1 MYLISYGT
9 DTTSMV
15 HRCES
20 HSSFF
25 REIYC
30 VPWLLTYLLFYCTYN
45 SFTLPFQ
52 GRTLNTHAAEANL
65 HRFPLPQAPG
75 WGAIQFLTT
84 ISKCKVARNFRPDFR
99 FSENKYHTRSPA
111 AARYRN
117 RIDCVESE
125 RAIDYST
132 LTRLNAASCS
142 SLQMEIVPKPNVDRS
157 MGGWTMVRMSPRE

>member
-1 MYLISYGT
+1 MLCLLHGHTMYLISYGT

-25 REIYC
+25 REPYR

-75 WGAIQFLTT
+75 WGAQFLPPCTFVQ
-84 ISKCKVARNFRPDFR
+84 SRCRNFCPDFP
-99 FSENKYHTRSPA
+99 FSDNKYRTRFPA

-117 RIDCVESE
+117 RTDCVESE
-125 RAIDYST
+125 RATIT
-132 LTRLNAASCS
+132 L
-142 SLQMEIVPKPNVDRS
+142 
-157 MGGWTMVRMSPRE
+157 G

>member
-1 MYLISYGT
+1 MTEWCHTYMGEIKVVCRRGAVLKEWHSKCSRLALLCLLHGHTMYLISYGT

-25 REIYC
+25 REPYR

-65 HRFPLPQAPG
+65 RRFPSPQAPG
-75 WGAIQFLTT
+75 LGAIQFLTT
-84 ISKCKVARNFRPDFR
+84 ISKCKVARNFLCGKTALCR
-99 FSENKYHTRSPA
+99 TR
-111 AARYRN
+111 
-117 RIDCVESE
+117 
-125 RAIDYST
+125 T
-132 LTRLNAASCS
+132 HRLWHD
-142 SLQMEIVPKPNVDRS
+142 I
-157 MGGWTMVRMSPRE
+157 GT

>member
-1 MYLISYGT
+1 MDWTCQHQNIRYFGVVRYFLDHSFTTFFLSLLHGHSMYLISYGT

-25 REIYC
+25 REHYR

-99 FSENKYHTRSPA
+99 FQRINI
-111 AARYRN
+111 ARDLPQRP
-117 RIDCVESE
+117 VS
-125 RAIDYST
+125 
-132 LTRLNAASCS
+132 
-142 SLQMEIVPKPNVDRS
+142 KPD
-157 MGGWTMVRMSPRE
+157 

>member
-25 REIYC
+25 REPYR

-75 WGAIQFLTT
+75 WGAQFLPPCPLCKVDAGIFVRTFRFQTINIALDFPPLPGIETGTTAWKASALPLLYADKADVTDTT
-84 ISKCKVARNFRPDFR
+84 IGDM
-99 FSENKYHTRSPA
+99 
-111 AARYRN
+111 
-117 RIDCVESE
+117 I
-125 RAIDYST
+125 
-132 LTRLNAASCS
+132 
-142 SLQMEIVPKPNVDRS
+142 
-157 MGGWTMVRMSPRE
+157 